1 MQFGFRTNHSTET
14 ACCYFMES
22 IKSSLD
28 TGKVVGAVFLDL
40 RKAFDTVNHLVL
52 LSKLK
57 QYNLSINTL
66 SWIKSYLAGRSQC
79 VRVSEA
85 VSPLRE
91 CTMGVPQGSILGP
104 LLFSLY
110 INDLPSVC
118 DDVDVQMYAD
128 DTVIYTD
135 GKDHE
140 QVATKLSKA
149 MDKISIW
156 LNDSCL
162 TLNVSKTAT
171 MFFSTKPNK
180 KTYPLITV
188 KGEKIE
194 NVNEFRYLGI
204 FLDSRL
210 SFKKHIKKVC
220 HTIKYNLFTFKSIR
234 NSLTIQGAKT
244 YFNAM
249 ILPHLLYGVS
259 CWSQANKSTI
269 KPLESLYKQ
278 ALRILDRKS
287 RQYHHCQILT
297 KYKML
302 NFECIVRSAN
312 LKLLFKIVNNVAPP
326 PLKRFV
332 QLTSDQMVRTTR
344 STVNGQCTIPKRKTA
359 FGQSAFSFKTIS
371 EWNKLPTALKLCKD
385 LKRFCLGV
393 KQHFLGTQ

>member
-1 MQFGFRTNHSTET
+1 MVNKVLSSLSNSKAKDIYGLDTIFLKKYKHYLTPPITKLINSSLEECTFPTALKSAIVTPIYKSGDKQAISNYRPISLLPVFSKAIEKVVAEQLTTHLENESLLHPMQFGFRTNHSTET

-66 SWIKSYLAGRSQC
+66 SWIKSYLAGHAQC

-180 KTYPLITV
+180 K
-188 KGEKIE
+188 
-194 NVNEFRYLGI
+194 
-204 FLDSRL
+204 
-210 SFKKHIKKVC
+210 HI
-220 HTIKYNLFTFKSIR
+220 
-234 NSLTIQGAKT
+234 
-244 YFNAM
+244 
-249 ILPHLLYGVS
+249 P
-259 CWSQANKSTI
+259 
-269 KPLESLYKQ
+269 
-278 ALRILDRKS
+278 
-287 RQYHHCQILT
+287 
-297 KYKML
+297 
-302 NFECIVRSAN
+302 
-312 LKLLFKIVNNVAPP
+312 
-326 PLKRFV
+326 
-332 QLTSDQMVRTTR
+332 
-344 STVNGQCTIPKRKTA
+344 
-359 FGQSAFSFKTIS
+359 
-371 EWNKLPTALKLCKD
+371 
-385 LKRFCLGV
+385 
-393 KQHFLGTQ
+393 